1 MLSKSSKWVLGFVH
15 YIKKFT
21 RYIEVHFFFPE
32 PSLVDSDSV
41 RKQSANSKF
50 NSEGN
55 SKHGG
60 YKSHAVLT
68 AIEPLSLPSVMGSKT
83 NMGLFGSS
91 NNPENVKNQSK

>member
-1 MLSKSSKWVLGFVH
+1 MGAWFCSL
-15 YIKKFT
+15 YREI
-21 RYIEVHFFFPE
+21 RYIVVHFFFPE
-32 PSLVDSDSV
+32 PPLVDSDSV

-55 SKHGG
+55 CKHGG

-91 NNPENVKNQSK
+91 NNPENVKNQSKLTRDSI